1 MLTVDM
7 ILIFEWY
14 NVDPAEVEINIL
26 AVILQNV

>member
-7 ILIFEWY
+7 ININYY

-26 AVILQNV
+26 AVILENV